1 MDCPELKNDIDYYNA
16 FSPASNEAKSVFDFL
31 KKALTLQQAANQTS
45 SIRYSYLLHGLDYA
59 SARLREL
66 EECAGHADVYYAL
79 ATLGE
84 LVKYASVSP
93 KSVLINVQ

>member
-1 MDCPELKNDIDYYNA
+1 MDGPELNNDDYYNWFA
-16 FSPASNEAKSVFDFL
+16 PASEEVKYVLDFL

-45 SIRYSYLLHGLDYA
+45 SVRYSYLLHGLDHA

-79 ATLGE
+79 ATLGGF
-84 LVKYASVSP
+84 VKYASGSLKCVN
-93 KSVLINVQ
+93 NVQ